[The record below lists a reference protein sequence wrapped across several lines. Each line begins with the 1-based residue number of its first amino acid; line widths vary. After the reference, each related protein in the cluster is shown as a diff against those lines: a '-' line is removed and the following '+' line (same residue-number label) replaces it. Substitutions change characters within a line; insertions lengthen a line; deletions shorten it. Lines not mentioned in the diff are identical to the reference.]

1 MRKRFQYIIVLTVML
16 LSITHGMAQVAMPD
30 TVCVGTARV
39 YQVNDANIS
48 ATYTWKIGGVVQASA
63 KNSVSVNWSVAGT
76 FLLSVQEHS
85 AGGCDGDV
93 RTGVVH
99 VMAPP
104 IANAGP
110 DTVVCF
116 GTPVRLSG
124 SGGSVY
130 QWSPAAYLSNA
141 GIASPVAAL
150 PFAGNYQYILTISNS
165 NACSLVAHDTV
176 VITVLQPVKVFAG
189 ADTSIAIGEPL
200 QLDGIDINN
209 AGLIKYAWS
218 PAFGLNNAF
227 IKNPVAILNS
237 NASYTLIAQTAKGC
251 TARDDINITVFVKPD
266 LYVPNAFTP
275 NADGKN
281 DIFKP
286 IPIGIKEI
294 KYFAI
299 YNRYGELVFK
309 TTVQGAG
316 WDGTVKGI
324 RQNTG
329 AFIWMAEAVDFKGNI
344 ITKKGTVVLVK

>member
-1 MRKRFQYIIVLTVML
+1 MPKQFQHIIVLWVML
-16 LSITHGMAQVAMPD
+16 FSITHVMAQIAMPD

-39 YQVNDANIS
+39 YQVNDATIPS
-48 ATYTWKIGGVVQASA
+48 AYTWKIDGVAQASV
-63 KNSVSVNWSVAGT
+63 KNSVSINWNTAGT
-76 FLLSVQEHS
+76 FLLSVQEHA
-85 AGGCDGDV
+85 AGGCDGAI
-93 RTGVVH
+93 RTGVVY
-99 VMAPP
+99 VIAPP
-104 IANAGP
+104 VANAGP

-116 GTPVRLSG
+116 GTVVRLSG

-130 QWSPAAYLSNA
+130 QWSPPAYLSNA
-141 GIASPVAAL
+141 GIANPVATI
-150 PFAGNYQYILTISNS
+150 PFAGNYQYILTISNG
-165 NACSLVAHDTV
+165 NVCKLVAHDTV
-176 VITVLQPVKVFAG
+176 VITVLQPAKVFVG
-189 ADTSIAIGEPL
+189 ADTSIAIGQPL
-200 QLDGIDINN
+200 QLNAADVNN
-209 AGLIKYAWS
+209 AGLIKYVWS
-218 PAFGLNNAF
+218 PGFGLNNAF

-237 NASYTLIAQTAKGC
+237 NASYTLTAQTAKGC
-251 TARDDINITVFVKPD
+251 TAKDDINITVFVKAD
-266 LYVPNAFTP
+266 LYVPNAFSP

-316 WDGTVKGI
+316 WDGKVKGI

-329 AFIWMAEAVDFKGNI
+329 AFVWMAEAVDFKGNV